1 MRKVRRSPGRPA
13 GISANVQRAV
23 LAAARDELLEFGYR
37 EFRVDRVAE
46 RASVHRSTLYRQ
58 WGSPAALAREAIAT
72 WEIASIPVPRESGE
86 WRKDVHAICSAFRD
100 SLVAPETVTLM
111 RTLVIANAIDP
122 DLRDVLVERWQRPE
136 MVEIVM
142 RAQER
147 GEVLAHLDP
156 GHIIELIAA
165 PFVLRAIVS
174 MMPIDDAFVESVAER
189 IVASTDACPRGA
201 S

>member
-1 MRKVRRSPGRPA
+1 
-13 GISANVQRAV
+13 V
-23 LAAARDELLEFGYR
+23 LTAARDELMEFGYR

-46 RASVHRSTLYRQ
+46 RASVHRSTLYRH
-58 WGSPAALAREAIAT
+58 WGTPAALAREAIAT

-86 WRKDVHAICSAFRD
+86 WRKDVHAICVAFRD
-100 SLVAPETVTLM
+100 SLVAPEAVTLV
-111 RTLVIANAIDP
+111 RTLVIANAVDP
-122 DLRDVLVERWQRPE
+122 ELRNVLVERWQRPE

-147 GEVLAHLDP
+147 GEVPTHLNP

-165 PFVLRAIVS
+165 PFVLRAVVT
-174 MMPIDDAFVESVAER
+174 MTPIDDAFVESVAEH
-189 IVASTDACPRGA
+189 IVASTHACPRSA